1 MNKKFSWL
9 LIGLFCFLISDNAY
23 GQKTIEVDLK
33 KYKRID
39 EPARDEVS
47 GIVKD
52 PRADNVFWVHGD
64 SGTDNRIYAINADGE
79 LLPDKDS
86 KGVKIKGVKNR
97 DWEDLTIDNTGKI
110 IIGDIGNNCSCRK
123 DQSLIIL
130 NNTSSEMKETKDY
143 SVYDIIYEKPDG
155 FLYKFLNY
163 SMDAEALFWKDGA
176 AYILTKRFRGR
187 DTKLFTLKNF
197 VKGEDNEFKF
207 VQKIDF
213 DDEVTGADYAFGKLA
228 VLTYKSLWIFNEDE
242 TEDFF
247 DGEIT
252 RYTFEAEQ
260 VESVT
265 FLDSDTVII
274 AEENGDLY
282 KIDL

>member
-1 MNKKFSWL
+1 MNTKLSFL
-9 LIGLFCFLISDNAY
+9 LSPLIFTLLSCSAF
-23 GQKTIEVDLK
+23 GQKTIEVKLK

-39 EPARDEVS
+39 KPAREEVS

-52 PRADNVFWVHGD
+52 PRAENQFWVHGD
-64 SGTDNRIYAINADGE
+64 SGTDNRIYPVNIDGE
-79 LLPDKDS
+79 LLPNEDS
-86 KGVKIKGVKNR
+86 KGLKLKGIDNK
-97 DWEDLTIDNTGKI
+97 DWEDITIDNMGNVV
-110 IIGDIGNNCSCRK
+110 IGDIGNNCSCRK

-130 NNTSSEMKETKDY
+130 NSPSSDTEETKDY
-143 SVYDIIYEKPDG
+143 KIYPISYEKPDG

-163 SMDAEALFWKDGA
+163 SMDAEALFWKDEA

-187 DTKLFTLKNF
+187 DTKLFELKSF
-197 VKGEDNEFKF
+197 KEGEKNEFKS

-213 DDEVTGADYAFGKLA
+213 DDEVTGADFAYGKLA
-228 VLTYKSLWIFNEDE
+228 VLTYKSLWIFVEDE
-242 TEDFF
+242 TPDFF
-247 DGEIT
+247 DGEVT

-265 FLDSDTVII
+265 FLNSDTVII

-282 KIDL
+282 KIEL